1 MQSDSNLNNDHLIEF
16 KDVSKRFLRGDI
28 GLDAVSFHVDP
39 KEFVA
44 IIGASG
50 CGKSTL
56 LKIIAG
62 LEKETSGTVRK
73 PEQIALVFQSGALFP
88 WLSVFQNIEVGG
100 RAIRMDGGSLKRQV
114 LKYIEM
120 LGLVGLEDKYPRELS
135 GGQRQRVGIA
145 RALASNPKVLLLD
158 EPFSALDAKTTEE
171 LHKDIM
177 RIWKETEMTVVMV
190 THSIEEAVTL
200 AERVILMKEFKIE
213 HIFSISAPYPRR
225 ESGEQFER
233 EVLTIRTVFFK
244 K

>member
-1 MQSDSNLNNDHLIEF
+1 MLHNTHLIEF
-16 KDVSKRFLRGDI
+16 DGVSKDYPHGDRGLVRVNFKI
-28 GLDAVSFHVDP
+28 DP

-62 LEKETSGTVRK
+62 LERQTAGVVNK
-73 PEQIALVFQSGALFP
+73 PAQISLVFQNAALLP
-88 WLSVFQNIEVGG
+88 WLSVYDNIAVGG
-100 RAIRMDGGSLKRQV
+100 RAIALRGDSLQKQIK
-114 LKYIEM
+114 KYVAM
-120 LGLVGLEDKYPRELS
+120 LGLEGFEEKYPRELS

-171 LHKDIM
+171 LHRDILK
-177 RIWKETEMTVVMV
+177 IWKETDMTVVMV

-200 AERVILMKEFKIE
+200 AQRVILMKDFTIE
-213 HIFSISAPYPRR
+213 HTFEISAPYPRR
-225 ESGEQFER
+225 ESGEQFEH
-233 EVLTIRTVFFK
+233 EVSLIRKEFFT
-244 K
+244 